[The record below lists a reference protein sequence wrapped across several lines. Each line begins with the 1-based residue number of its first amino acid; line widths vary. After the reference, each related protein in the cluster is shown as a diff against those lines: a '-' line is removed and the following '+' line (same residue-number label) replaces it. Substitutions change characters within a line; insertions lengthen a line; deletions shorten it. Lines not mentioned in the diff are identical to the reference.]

1 MVSLAGMRR
10 IWNVLWVSSQFAVM
24 SAKENPERH
33 RLVPGRRESGSTRTG
48 YSRIHEGSKGSSLQM
63 TMSSWRCMY
72 ASFTRTPSQLHQNE
86 WFVMN
91 VGSSFI
97 WELGEPGLEDL
108 DWFSSRIS
116 SAFLRSPWNLTKE
129 SYT

>member
-1 MVSLAGMRR
+1 
-10 IWNVLWVSSQFAVM
+10 
-24 SAKENPERH
+24 
-33 RLVPGRRESGSTRTG
+33 
-48 YSRIHEGSKGSSLQM
+48 
-63 TMSSWRCMY
+63 MY